1 MKYTSDNILTLLQ
14 DIQRHIFGKVTM
26 FINAYAPT
34 DDCVEIGRQINVCV
48 FDINDKA
55 RCFTFSD
62 YNTEEQNRDLFLSMK
77 EVIKEFGL

>member
-1 MKYTSDNILTLLQ
+1 MKYTNDNILTLLQ

-34 DDCVEIGRQINVCV
+34 EDCKEMKRLINVCV

-55 RCFTFSD
+55 HCFTFSD
-62 YNTEEQNRDLFLSMK
+62 YNTEEQNKDIFLSVK